1 MHSGN
6 VAVNQFMPK
15 GLFGARH
22 LHKHLW
28 KLPIPAYDPN
38 DADHADLSRLGRRA
52 AVEAEKV
59 IAGLG
64 DPVPS
69 VTKARSVLR
78 HEWQPNSAVAQGIEA
93 GVRGLLY

>member
-1 MHSGN
+1 MLADSSRIN
-6 VAVNQFMPK
+6 SCPK
-15 GLFGARH
+15 GIIRRTPPPQTSLEATH
-22 LHKHLW
+22 
-28 KLPIPAYDPN
+28 PAYDPN
-38 DADHADLSRLGRRA
+38 DTDHVNLSRLGRRA

-78 HEWQPNSAVAQGIEA
+78 HEWQPSSGVAQGIEA
-93 GVRGLLY
+93 GVGRLLG